1 MKKYWKAAGAGLL
14 LAVCFCGIKNFIGYK
29 FPNTSNGM
37 QAAISEK
44 KIDSLFL
51 GSSLFRQGIDIMTL
65 EQGLEGNSYV
75 MSYNGNQPVQ
85 MKEELEMLLRNDVE
99 ISNLYVDLYVYSS
112 ALRPAISDTR
122 LIWDLDMEGKMAVF
136 GDMVT
141 YSQAGFTE
149 FVDFFITS
157 NNKYMICYPLF
168 QIVSKN
174 EFYKGGNV
182 RETLGS
188 TKEVL
193 DSLGTP
199 GDREGIDETQ
209 KKALQD
215 IMEICEQENINL
227 CFVEIPKYKTL
238 AQADYYIRLHKE
250 LEAVIEKETVEY
262 ISAKE
267 SGFDNTNPE
276 YYQDLFHLSAK
287 GRREYTGLLIERI
300 TGKEE
305 ER

>member
-1 MKKYWKAAGAGLL
+1 M
-14 LAVCFCGIKNFIGYK
+14 LAVCFCGIKNFIGYR

-37 QAAISEK
+37 QAAIGQK

-65 EQGLEGNSYV
+65 EEGLEGNSFV

-122 LIWDLDMEGKMAVF
+122 LIWDMDMKGKVAVF
-136 GDMVT
+136 WDMVT
-141 YSQAGFTE
+141 YSEAGFSE

-157 NNKYMICYPLF
+157 NNKYMVCYPMF
-168 QIVSKN
+168 QMVSKN
-174 EFYKGGNV
+174 EFYKGGNL

-209 KKALQD
+209 KDALQE
-215 IMEICEQENINL
+215 IMEICEREGIRL

-238 AQADYYIRLHKE
+238 AEADYYVRLHNE
-250 LEAVIEKETVEY
+250 LEDTVKSVEY
-262 ISAKE
+262 VSAKE

-287 GRREYTGLLIERI
+287 GRREYTGLLIDRI
-300 TGKEE
+300 KGKEE
-305 ER
+305 EH

>member
-1 MKKYWKAAGAGLL
+1 MKKYWKAVGAGLV
-14 LAVCFCGIKNFIGYK
+14 LAVCFCGIKNFIGYR

-37 QAAISEK
+37 QAAIGQK

-65 EQGLEGNSYV
+65 EEGLEGSSFV

-122 LIWDLDMEGKMAVF
+122 LIWDMDMKGKMAVF

-141 YSQAGFTE
+141 YSEAGFSE

-157 NNKYMICYPLF
+157 NNKYMVCYPMF
-168 QIVSKN
+168 QMVSKN
-174 EFYKGGNV
+174 EFFKGGNL

-188 TKEVL
+188 SREIL

-209 KKALQD
+209 KEALQG
-215 IMEICEQENINL
+215 IMEICEQEGIEL

-238 AQADYYIRLHKE
+238 AEADYYVRLQKE
-250 LEAVIEKETVEY
+250 LEDTVNSVEY
-262 ISAKE
+262 VSAKE

-287 GRREYTGLLIERI
+287 GRREYTGLLIDRI

>member
-1 MKKYWKAAGAGLL
+1 M
-14 LAVCFCGIKNFIGYK
+14 LAVCFCGIKNFIGYR

-37 QAAISEK
+37 QAAIGQK

-65 EQGLEGNSYV
+65 EEGLEGSSFV

-122 LIWDLDMEGKMAVF
+122 LIWDMDMKGKMAVF

-141 YSQAGFTE
+141 YSEAGFSD

-157 NNKYMICYPLF
+157 NNKYMVCYPMF
-168 QIVSKN
+168 QMVSKN
-174 EFYKGGNV
+174 EFFKGGNL

-188 TKEVL
+188 SREIL

-209 KKALQD
+209 KEALQG
-215 IMEICEQENINL
+215 IMEICEQEGIEL

-238 AQADYYIRLHKE
+238 AEADYYVRLQKE
-250 LEAVIEKETVEY
+250 LEDTVNSVEY
-262 ISAKE
+262 VSAKE

-287 GRREYTGLLIERI
+287 GRREYTGLLIDRI

>member
-85 MKEELEMLLRNDVE
+85 MKEELEMILRNDVE

-122 LIWDLDMEGKMAVF
+122 LIWDLDMEGKMSVF

-157 NNKYMICYPLF
+157 NNKYMVCYPLF
-168 QIVSKN
+168 QMVSKN
-174 EFYKGGNV
+174 EFYKGGNL

-199 GDREGIDETQ
+199 GEREGIDETQ
-209 KKALQD
+209 KEALQD
-215 IMEICEQENINL
+215 IIAICESRGINL

-238 AQADYYIRLHKE
+238 AEADYYIRLHKE
-250 LEAVIEKETVEY
+250 LEEVVETAQYV
-262 ISAKE
+262 SAE
-267 SGFDNTNPE
+267 QSGFDNTNPE